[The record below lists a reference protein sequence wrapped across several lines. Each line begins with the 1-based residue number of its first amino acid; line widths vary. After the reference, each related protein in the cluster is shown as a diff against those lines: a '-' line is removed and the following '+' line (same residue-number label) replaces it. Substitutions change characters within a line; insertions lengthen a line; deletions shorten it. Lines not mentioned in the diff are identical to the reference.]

1 MVIGANNIHS
11 TGCWVLRINKIIT
24 QEQMC
29 RKEKDIFKGIN
40 RSSSKCLIH
49 ILIFIFIWSFF
60 PQGFACYAPNSV
72 NSCVNC
78 TLLGRGLLSIHF
90 SLVGKKMLPH
100 ISIFIFIPCHLV
112 LCSFSWVSVPPIVL
126 TTLMCKHS
134 WRWSAFWKQY
144 SCNLFQIVFTLP
156 NKWHLHFQR
165 KTKKVAQ

>member
-1 MVIGANNIHS
+1 MYSLWYIYWS
-11 TGCWVLRINKIIT
+11 L
-24 QEQMC
+24 
-29 RKEKDIFKGIN
+29 
-40 RSSSKCLIH
+40 SSL
-49 ILIFIFIWSFF
+49 FIFLAANYSLTFF
-60 PQGFACYAPNSV
+60 FSQGFACYAPNSSV

-112 LCSFSWVSVPPIVL
+112 LCSFSRVSVPPIVL

-144 SCNLFQIVFTLP
+144 GCNLFQIVFTLP
-156 NKWHLHFQR
+156 NKWHIHFQR
-165 KTKKVAQ
+165 KTKKVAH